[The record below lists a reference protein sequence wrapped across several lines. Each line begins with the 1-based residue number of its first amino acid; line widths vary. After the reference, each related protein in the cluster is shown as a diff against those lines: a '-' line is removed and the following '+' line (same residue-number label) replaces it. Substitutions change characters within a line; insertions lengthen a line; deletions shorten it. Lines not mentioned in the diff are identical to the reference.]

1 MLGSY
6 AAAAAAAAA
15 SKLRIKIECGWSAK
29 ILTRPRQKVVS
40 SRTHLSVVSRKEGD
54 RERDRESVFLLTLAC
69 LLALTLSLCLSLSGC
84 RTPAFLAQAAYE
96 LMQNRLPVA

>member
-40 SRTHLSVVSRKEGD
+40 SRTHLSVVSRKE
-54 RERDRESVFLLTLAC
+54 ETEKVCSC
-69 LLALTLSLCLSLSGC
+69 SLSLAFSHLLSLSL
-84 RTPAFLAQAAYE
+84 FLAAARQPFWRKR
-96 LMQNRLPVA
+96 LMN

>member
-6 AAAAAAAAA
+6 AAAAAAAA

-40 SRTHLSVVSRKEGD
+40 SRTHLSVVSRKEET
-54 RERDRESVFLLTLAC
+54 ERDRESVFLLTLAC
-69 LLALTLSLCLSLSGC
+69 LLALTLSLSLSGC

>member
-6 AAAAAAAAA
+6 AAAAAAAA

-40 SRTHLSVVSRKEGD
+40 SRTHLSVVSRKEETE
-54 RERDRESVFLLTLAC
+54 RETEKVCSC
-69 LLALTLSLCLSLSGC
+69 SLSLAFSHLLFLSLSL
-84 RTPAFLAQAAYE
+84 FLAAARQPFWRKR
-96 LMQNRLPVA
+96 LMN